1 MFLYYVTY
9 ELNDDDDDDDDDDDE
24 FVQRQGRPTG
34 LPQEVWCGSAAW
46 T

>member
-9 ELNDDDDDDDDDDDE
+9 ELNDDDDDDDDE